1 MYDVCTEADS
11 IAMERPSPHIVVQ
24 ATSIVYDAS
33 DDACLNSGGVLEQAA
48 NQAAEACEEAHPTLE
63 EDVARVYDGIEQ
75 ATDEQRKELEARA
88 ATLARRQVGMA
99 SEDCDIIIACL
110 GVPACVCPALQ
121 MRLSAA

>member
-1 MYDVCTEADS
+1 
-11 IAMERPSPHIVVQ
+11 MERPSPHIVVQ

-33 DDACLNSGGVLEQAA
+33 DDACLNSGGVLGQAA
-48 NQAAEACEEAHPTLE
+48 NQAAEACEEAHPALE

-75 ATDEQRKELEARA
+75 ATDEQRKELEGRA
-88 ATLARRQVGMA
+88 ATLARRQVGVA
-99 SEDCDIIIACL
+99 SEEIGFLTSACS